1 MKRLTAGLLAL
12 MLLATLLP
20 GCGKKEQWNVD
31 NFFLSDDGTTYS
43 VSYRHDDGT
52 EEVVAEMGSYPQ
64 PLTIIA
70 GKLYYVHGGS
80 MVAVDLKDPTQ
91 RQTLTE
97 PGLSGLSIGF
107 IDDGAVYCPLATDT
121 EKCYRVALD
130 LSECTRVAIPR
141 EQRPTDYDALLDQIY
156 AAVGAIDNR
165 MALRTLRARYSETG
179 SLTSLEM
186 TVWSLQEETYSLNSW
201 ADVHVS
207 VQRSGSGF
215 TVAAQDQHRPLPMDS
230 ETVAAM
236 LSVQRFVETVKAVD
250 SADLWTSQKT
260 GQPLT
265 IIAGKLYYVHGG
277 SMVAVDLKD
286 PTQRQTLTEPGL
298 SGLSIGFIDD
308 GAVYCPLATDTEKCY
323 RVALDLSECTRVAI
337 PREQRPTD
345 YDALLDQIYAAVGA
359 IDNRMALRTLRARYS
374 ETGSLTSLEM
384 TVWSLQEE
392 TYSLNS
398 WADVHV
404 SVQRSGSGFTVAAQ
418 DQHRPLPMDSET
430 VAAMLSVQR
439 FVETV
444 KAVDS
449 ADLWTSQKTGQPLY
463 YQLTYHASE
472 YEAAVAADG
481 GVPCLNPDGSA
492 AQLPQGSLLVLA
504 QCYDRGDANIAL
516 TDSQGLTTGALRVIV
531 PAA

>member
-31 NFFLSDDGTTYS
+31 NFFLSNDGTTYS

-91 RQTLTE
+91 RQTITE
-97 PGLSGLSIGF
+97 PGLSGLSIGW
-107 IDDGAVYCPLATDT
+107 IDQEAVYCPLTTDT

-130 LSECTRVAIPR
+130 LSSSSRMTIPR
-141 EQRPTDYDALLDQIY
+141 EHRPTDYDALLDRIY

-165 MALRTLRARYSETG
+165 IALRTLRARYSETG

-207 VQRSGSGF
+207 VQRSGSSF
-215 TVAAQDQHRPLPMDS
+215 TVSAQDQHRPLPMDS
-230 ETVAAM
+230 DTVAAM
-236 LSVQRFVETVKAVD
+236 LSVQQWAETMQAMD
-250 SADLWTSQKT
+250 QADLWA
-260 GQPLT
+260 GQL
-265 IIAGKLYYVHGG
+265 
-277 SMVAVDLKD
+277 
-286 PTQRQTLTEPGL
+286 
-298 SGLSIGFIDD
+298 
-308 GAVYCPLATDTEKCY
+308 
-323 RVALDLSECTRVAI
+323 
-337 PREQRPTD
+337 
-345 YDALLDQIYAAVGA
+345 
-359 IDNRMALRTLRARYS
+359 
-374 ETGSLTSLEM
+374 
-384 TVWSLQEE
+384 
-392 TYSLNS
+392 
-398 WADVHV
+398 
-404 SVQRSGSGFTVAAQ
+404 
-418 DQHRPLPMDSET
+418 
-430 VAAMLSVQR
+430 
-439 FVETV
+439 
-444 KAVDS
+444 
-449 ADLWTSQKTGQPLY
+449 TGQPLY
-463 YQLTYHASE
+463 YELTYHAAE
-472 YEAAVAADG
+472 YEAAVAAES
-481 GVPCLNPDGSA
+481 VPCLNPDGSA